1 MHHLILKSAAIKI
14 AKNAYDW
21 YESQQNNLG
30 EIFLASLNDC
40 FSRVQF
46 QPKANSKIKK
56 NYRQARLKKFP
67 YVVVYEIIKEEI
79 IVFSIFHTSR
89 DPKNKY

>member
-1 MHHLILKSAAIKI
+1 M

-67 YVVVYEIIKEEI
+67 YVVVYVIIKEEI

>member
-1 MHHLILKSAAIKI
+1 MHHLILKPAAIQM
-14 AKNAYDW
+14 AKDAYDW
-21 YESQQNNLG
+21 YESQQDNLG
-30 EIFLASLNDC
+30 EIFLASLSD
-40 FSRVQF
+40 SLKRVKL
-46 QPKANSKIKK
+46 QPNANSKIKK

-67 YVVVYEIIKEEI
+67 YVVVYEIIRKEI